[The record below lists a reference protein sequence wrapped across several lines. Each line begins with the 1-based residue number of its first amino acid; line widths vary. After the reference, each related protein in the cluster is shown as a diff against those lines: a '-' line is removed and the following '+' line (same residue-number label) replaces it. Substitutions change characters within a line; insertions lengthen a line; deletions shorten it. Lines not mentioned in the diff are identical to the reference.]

1 MKTSTDR
8 ILTTHV
14 GSLIRPPALQ
24 EIMRAKQGGQ
34 AYDQAAHDACLKESV
49 AEVVRRQA
57 EIGVDVVSDGEF
69 GKAISWNQYVVE
81 RLSGFELR
89 TIPPGYRPGTPGAD
103 RTRFKEFYAELDV
116 REPMANAKTVACI
129 GPVTYVGQAIVQR
142 DIDNFK
148 AALASEASGQRGN
161 SIVRAHSASED
172 ARERA
177 DDTRPEPGSSARAA
191 LASEASG
198 QRGNSIVRAY
208 SASEDARE
216 RADDTRPEPGS
227 SARAALA
234 GRKVEQAFMPVVAPS
249 SVLPDRKDEYYKG
262 EEDWLAAVT
271 AAMRTEYKM
280 IVDAGFILQIDD
292 ARAAT
297 AYDRMVP
304 PGTFEEYRRWLA
316 KFVDSLNAALEGI
329 PEDRVRY
336 HVCWGSW
343 PGPHVSDVPLESI
356 VDLILKVRA
365 GAYVIESAN
374 PRHEHEWQVWKD
386 VKLPPGRVLIP
397 GVISHATNVVEHPEL
412 IAERTLRFANLLG
425 RENVMI
431 GTDCGF
437 AQGTFYR
444 RVHPSIMWAKL
455 EALVE
460 GARLASKQLWR

>member
-1 MKTSTDR
+1 MKRSTDR

-14 GSLIRPPALQ
+14 GSLIRPQALQ
-24 EIMRAKQGGQ
+24 DILRAKQAGQ
-34 AYDQAAHDACLKESV
+34 PYDQAAYETCLKQSIDD
-49 AEVVRRQA
+49 VVSHQA

-89 TIPPGYRPGTPGAD
+89 AIPAGYRPGVPGAD

-116 REPMANAKTVACI
+116 REPMANAKMVACV
-129 GPVTYVGQAIVQR
+129 GPVKYIGQDILRR

-148 AALASEASGQRGN
+148 AALKGA
-161 SIVRAHSASED
+161 
-172 ARERA
+172 
-177 DDTRPEPGSSARAA
+177 
-191 LASEASG
+191 
-198 QRGNSIVRAY
+198 
-208 SASEDARE
+208 
-216 RADDTRPEPGS
+216 
-227 SARAALA
+227 
-234 GRKVEQAFMPVVAPS
+234 KVEEAFMPVVAPS

-262 EEDWLAAVT
+262 EEEWLDAVT
-271 AAMRTEYKM
+271 AAMRTEYQT
-280 IVDAGFILQIDD
+280 IVDAGFVLQIDD

-316 KFVDSLNAALEGI
+316 KFVESLNRALEGI

-343 PGPHVSDVPLESI
+343 PGPHVSDVALKDI

-374 PRHEHEWQVWKD
+374 PRHEHEWQVWKN
-386 VKLPPGRVLIP
+386 VKLPDGKVLIP

-412 IAERTLRFANLLG
+412 IAERITRFANLLG
-425 RENVMI
+425 RENVLA

-444 RVHPSIMWAKL
+444 RVHPTVMWAKF

-460 GARLASKQLWR
+460 GARLASKQLWN

>member
-1 MKTSTDR
+1 MKQSTDR

-14 GSLIRPPALQ
+14 GSLIRPQALQ
-24 EIMRAKQGGQ
+24 DILRAKQGGQ
-34 AYDQAAHDACLKESV
+34 SYDHAAYENCLKQSV
-49 AEVVRRQA
+49 ADVVRRQA

-89 TIPPGYRPGTPGAD
+89 AIPPGFRPGTPGAD

-116 REPMANAKTVACI
+116 REPMANAKMVACV
-129 GPVTYVGQAIVQR
+129 GPVKYIGQEILRR

-148 AALASEASGQRGN
+148 AALKG
-161 SIVRAHSASED
+161 V
-172 ARERA
+172 
-177 DDTRPEPGSSARAA
+177 
-191 LASEASG
+191 
-198 QRGNSIVRAY
+198 
-208 SASEDARE
+208 
-216 RADDTRPEPGS
+216 
-227 SARAALA
+227 
-234 GRKVEQAFMPVVAPS
+234 KVVEAFMPVVAPS

-262 EEDWLAAVT
+262 EEEWLSAVT
-271 AAMRTEYKM
+271 AAMRTEYRT

-297 AYDRMVP
+297 AFDRMVP

-316 KFVDSLNAALEGI
+316 KFVESLNHALEGI

-343 PGPHVSDVPLESI
+343 PGPHVSDVALKDI

-374 PRHEHEWQVWKD
+374 PRHEHEWQVWKN
-386 VKLPPGRVLIP
+386 VKLPEGKVLIP

-412 IAERTLRFANLLG
+412 IAERITRFANLLG
-425 RENVMI
+425 RENVI
-431 GTDCGF
+431 AGTDCGF

-444 RVHPSIMWAKL
+444 RVHPTVMWAKF

-460 GARLASKQLWR
+460 GAQLASKQLWK

>member
-1 MKTSTDR
+1 MKRSTDR

-24 EIMRAKQGGQ
+24 EIMRAKQADQ
-34 AYDQAAHDACLKESV
+34 AYDQAAYEACLKESV
-49 AEVVRRQA
+49 ADVVGRQA
-57 EIGVDVVSDGEF
+57 ETGIDVVSDGEY

-89 TIPPGYRPGTPGAD
+89 AIPPGYRPGIPGAD

-116 REPMANAKTVACI
+116 REPMANARMVACV
-129 GPVTYVGQAIVQR
+129 GPVKYIGQAIVQR

-148 AALASEASGQRGN
+148 AALK
-161 SIVRAHSASED
+161 
-172 ARERA
+172 
-177 DDTRPEPGSSARAA
+177 
-191 LASEASG
+191 
-198 QRGNSIVRAY
+198 
-208 SASEDARE
+208 
-216 RADDTRPEPGS
+216 
-227 SARAALA
+227 
-234 GRKVEQAFMPVVAPS
+234 GRKVEEAFMPVVAPS

-262 EEDWLAAVT
+262 EEDWLDAVT
-271 AAMRTEYKM
+271 VAMRTEYKM

-297 AYDRMVP
+297 HFDRMVP
-304 PGTFEEYRRWLA
+304 PGTFEDYRRWLA
-316 KFVDSLNAALEGI
+316 KFVESLNTALEGI

-343 PGPHVSDVPLESI
+343 PGPHVSDVPLRGI

-374 PRHEHEWQVWKD
+374 PRHEHEWQVWKNA
-386 VKLPPGRVLIP
+386 KLPPGRVLIP

-412 IAERTLRFANLLG
+412 IAERTLRFANLVG

-444 RVHPSIMWAKL
+444 RVHPTVMWAKF

-460 GARLASKQLWR
+460 GARLASKQLWN

>member
-1 MKTSTDR
+1 MKRSTDR

-14 GSLIRPPALQ
+14 GSLIRPQALQ
-24 EIMRAKQGGQ
+24 DILRAKQAGQ
-34 AYDQAAHDACLKESV
+34 PYDQAAYEKCLKQSI
-49 AEVVRRQA
+49 ADVVSRQA
-57 EIGVDVVSDGEF
+57 DIGVDVVSDGEF

-89 TIPPGYRPGTPGAD
+89 AIPPGYRPGIPGAD

-116 REPMANAKTVACI
+116 REPMANAKMVACV
-129 GPVTYVGQAIVQR
+129 GPVKYIGQEILQR
-142 DIDNFK
+142 DIANFK
-148 AALASEASGQRGN
+148 AALKD
-161 SIVRAHSASED
+161 V
-172 ARERA
+172 
-177 DDTRPEPGSSARAA
+177 
-191 LASEASG
+191 
-198 QRGNSIVRAY
+198 
-208 SASEDARE
+208 
-216 RADDTRPEPGS
+216 
-227 SARAALA
+227 
-234 GRKVEQAFMPVVAPS
+234 KVEEAFMPVVAPS

-262 EEDWLAAVT
+262 EGEWLAAVT
-271 AAMRTEYKM
+271 AAMRTEYRT

-316 KFVDSLNAALEGI
+316 KFVESLNCALEGI

-343 PGPHVSDVPLESI
+343 PGPHVSDVALKDI

-374 PRHEHEWQVWKD
+374 PRHEHEWQVWKN
-386 VKLPPGRVLIP
+386 VKLPDGKVLIP

-412 IAERTLRFANLLG
+412 IAERITRFANLLG
-425 RENVMI
+425 RENVLA

-444 RVHPSIMWAKL
+444 RVHPTVMWAKF

-460 GARLASKQLWR
+460 GARLASKQLWN

>member
-1 MKTSTDR
+1 MKRSTDR

-14 GSLIRPPALQ
+14 GSLIRPQALQ
-24 EIMRAKQGGQ
+24 DILRAKQAGQ
-34 AYDQAAHDACLKESV
+34 PYDQAAYEKCLKQSIDD
-49 AEVVRRQA
+49 VVSRQA
-57 EIGVDVVSDGEF
+57 DIGVDVVSDGEF

-89 TIPPGYRPGTPGAD
+89 AIPAGFRPGTPGAD

-116 REPMANAKTVACI
+116 REPMANAKMVACV
-129 GPVTYVGQAIVQR
+129 GPVKYIGQDILRR

-148 AALASEASGQRGN
+148 AALKG
-161 SIVRAHSASED
+161 
-172 ARERA
+172 
-177 DDTRPEPGSSARAA
+177 T
-191 LASEASG
+191 
-198 QRGNSIVRAY
+198 
-208 SASEDARE
+208 
-216 RADDTRPEPGS
+216 
-227 SARAALA
+227 
-234 GRKVEQAFMPVVAPS
+234 KVEEAFMPVVAPS

-262 EEDWLAAVT
+262 EEEWLDAVT
-271 AAMRTEYKM
+271 AAMRTEYQT

-316 KFVDSLNAALEGI
+316 KFVESLNRALEGI

-343 PGPHVSDVPLESI
+343 PGPHVSDVALKDI

-374 PRHEHEWQVWKD
+374 PRHEHEWQVWKN
-386 VKLPPGRVLIP
+386 VRLPEGKVLIP

-412 IAERTLRFANLLG
+412 IAERITRFANLLG
-425 RENVMI
+425 RENVLA

-444 RVHPSIMWAKL
+444 RVHPTVMWAKF

-460 GARLASKQLWR
+460 GARLASKQLWN

>member
-1 MKTSTDR
+1 MKTSIDR

-14 GSLIRPPALQ
+14 GSLIRPQALQ
-24 EIMRAKQGGQ
+24 EIMRAKQGGE
-34 AYDQAAHDACLKESV
+34 AYDRAAYDACLKQST
-49 AEVVRRQA
+49 ADVVRRQA
-57 EIGVDVVSDGEF
+57 DTGLDVISDGEF

-89 TIPPGYRPGTPGAD
+89 AIPAGYRPGTPGAD
-103 RTRFKEFYAELDV
+103 RTRFKEFYAELDA
-116 REPMANAKTVACI
+116 REPMANPRMVACV
-129 GPVTYVGQAIVQR
+129 GPVKYVGQAIVQR

-148 AALASEASGQRGN
+148 AALKG
-161 SIVRAHSASED
+161 V
-172 ARERA
+172 
-177 DDTRPEPGSSARAA
+177 T
-191 LASEASG
+191 
-198 QRGNSIVRAY
+198 
-208 SASEDARE
+208 
-216 RADDTRPEPGS
+216 
-227 SARAALA
+227 
-234 GRKVEQAFMPVVAPS
+234 VEQAFMPVVAPS
-249 SVLPDRKDEYYKG
+249 SVLPDRKDEYYKS
-262 EEDWLAAVT
+262 EEEWLAAVT

-304 PGTFEEYRRWLA
+304 PGTFEDYRRWLE
-316 KFVDSLNAALEGI
+316 KFVESLNQALDGI
-329 PEDRVRY
+329 PEERVRY

-343 PGPHVSDVPLESI
+343 PGPHVSDVPLKAI

-412 IAERTLRFANLLG
+412 IAERILRFANLLG
-425 RENVMI
+425 RENVMA

-444 RVHPSIMWAKL
+444 RVHPTVMWAKF
-455 EALVE
+455 EALVQ
-460 GARLASKQLWR
+460 GARLASRQLWN